1 MVEAG
6 KLVVG
11 IIGEE
16 GSDDPPHGN
25 NKIAV
30 NQTKVFFV
38 DSMDQRC
45 VLLVLGRVSIVA

>member
-11 IIGEE
+11 IIVEE

-25 NKIAV
+25 NKNRSEYRDWHI
-30 NQTKVFFV
+30 F
-38 DSMDQRC
+38 DIDE
-45 VLLVLGRVSIVA
+45 LL